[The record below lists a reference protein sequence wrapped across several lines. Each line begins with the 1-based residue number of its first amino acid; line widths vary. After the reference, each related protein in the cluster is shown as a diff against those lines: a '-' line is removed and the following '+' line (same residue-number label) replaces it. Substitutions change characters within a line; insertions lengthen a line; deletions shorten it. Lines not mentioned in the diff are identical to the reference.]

1 MKLYKSGEK
10 KLLGKWVA
18 CGYHLRRFSLEFS
31 IDKYALNI
39 SLVFIWLSVE
49 F

>member
-1 MKLYKSGEK
+1 MKLYKSAYK
-10 KLLGKWVA
+10 KIFGKWVTV
-18 CGYHLRRFSLEFS
+18 GWNLERFSLEFS

-39 SLVFIWLSVE
+39 SLGFIWFGVE